1 MSKRVMAY
9 VCGFVFIG
17 FVAAQAG
24 PIFSSKERTEGLL
37 EGKGMGLAMPA
48 ENNGYPGPRHVL
60 DAAEKLH
67 LTPDQKADTEALVAA
82 MKSEAIPV
90 AKRLVADEAALD
102 NLFITH
108 TADLASIQAASDK
121 AAQSE
126 SALRVIHLKYHLA
139 MVSILTADQIAAYT
153 ALGSHP
159 EKGSAQPA
167 ATQGMADMPDMP
179 GMTH

>member
-1 MSKRVMAY
+1 MSKRLISYA
-9 VCGFVFIG
+9 CGFMLIG

-60 DAAEKLH
+60 DAAEQLR
-67 LTPDQKADTEALVAA
+67 LTPDQKAKTEALVAS
-82 MKSEAIPV
+82 MKSEAIPA
-90 AKRLVADEAALD
+90 AKRLVADETALD

-108 TADLASIQAASDK
+108 TADLAGIQATSDK

-139 MVSILTADQIAAYT
+139 MVSILSADQIAAYT

-159 EKGSAQPA
+159 EKGLAQPGA
-167 ATQGMADMPDMP
+167 SHGMADMP